1 MAVKMFTKIKKT
13 NEFQSALHLKKIAEI
28 EKEEEGVKNHKV
40 EAFFM
45 YRFRLS
51 KNGMA
56 RLMRCMV

>member
-45 YRFRLS
+45 YRFRFS

-56 RLMRCMV
+56 R

>member
-28 EKEEEGVKNHKV
+28 EKEEEGVKNHKD
-40 EAFFM
+40 EAFFI

-51 KNGMA
+51 KNGME
-56 RLMRCMV
+56 RLMRCLV

>member
-13 NEFQSALHLKKIAEI
+13 NEFQSALHLKKI
-28 EKEEEGVKNHKV
+28 EKEEEEEGVKNHKA

-45 YRFRLS
+45 YRFRFS

-56 RLMRCMV
+56 RLMHCMV

>member
-13 NEFQSALHLKKIAEI
+13 NEFQSALHLKKI
-28 EKEEEGVKNHKV
+28 EKEEEEGVKNHKA

-45 YRFRLS
+45 YRFRFS

-56 RLMRCMV
+56 RLMHCMV

>member
-13 NEFQSALHLKKIAEI
+13 NEFQSALHLKKIAK
-28 EKEEEGVKNHKV
+28 KEEEGVKNHKA

-45 YRFRLS
+45 YRFRFS